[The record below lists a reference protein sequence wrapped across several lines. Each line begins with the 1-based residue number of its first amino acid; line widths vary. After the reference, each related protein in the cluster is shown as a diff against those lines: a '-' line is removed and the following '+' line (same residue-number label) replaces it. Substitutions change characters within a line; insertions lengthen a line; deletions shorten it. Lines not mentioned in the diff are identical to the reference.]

1 MLIICPDCGAKY
13 RLSTQRLKEGK
24 SGVRCRNCDRIISL
38 RREPPTRSLKVQ
50 VIRTDQ
56 PKSPSEDSRQ
66 PVFQT
71 YSGTTN
77 SKKKKLVMLA
87 SACTGL
93 LALISVAIIFGYPL
107 LLPRHQPQRN
117 IAEPSAQSIQSPD
130 RAADQPF
137 VLLEADLPAL
147 RRELTQRFTHTA
159 SDPRWQFVS
168 VLEKLSAV
176 RRVSVLLYPDTQDR
190 ILPVLVLQGS
200 KATDLKNAMLHN
212 DPWQHLFV
220 PAEENAYRFH
230 HKALGIADTGGFPA
244 KSYRI
249 WFHADWAVCAPQKQS
264 PLWQDGMKQWHAY
277 SVFRYAETVEKPI
290 RLVGLAVRIP
300 KNLPK
305 GWTHSLIP
313 ETVSRDDPQA
323 RRTIDAAAPFLA
335 LLDHSIQQIVSMAG
349 AFRFVGDDG
358 RSLQYAQQFRAGIDG
373 SDVFTR
379 LQSGS
384 LPGDRT
390 SISAIIGRLLH
401 HDRLHTSVELHK
413 NRLSVDLQWQSD
425 DDQALLQAVIDAVFG
440 PKQLK

>member
-1 MLIICPDCGAKY
+1 
-13 RLSTQRLKEGK
+13 
-24 SGVRCRNCDRIISL
+24 
-38 RREPPTRSLKVQ
+38 
-50 VIRTDQ
+50 
-56 PKSPSEDSRQ
+56 
-66 PVFQT
+66 
-71 YSGTTN
+71 
-77 SKKKKLVMLA
+77 
-87 SACTGL
+87 
-93 LALISVAIIFGYPL
+93 
-107 LLPRHQPQRN
+107 
-117 IAEPSAQSIQSPD
+117 
-130 RAADQPF
+130 
-137 VLLEADLPAL
+137 
-147 RRELTQRFTHTA
+147 
-159 SDPRWQFVS
+159 
-168 VLEKLSAV
+168 
-176 RRVSVLLYPDTQDR
+176 
-190 ILPVLVLQGS
+190 
-200 KATDLKNAMLHN
+200 
-212 DPWQHLFV
+212 
-220 PAEENAYRFH
+220 
-230 HKALGIADTGGFPA
+230 
-244 KSYRI
+244 
-249 WFHADWAVCAPQKQS
+249 
-264 PLWQDGMKQWHAY
+264 MKQWHAY